1 MIGDEF
7 SSRMNH
13 DFVWDHRM
21 DAIESEEDKGRNI
34 LQPQLFDMKIFGRVC
49 YGLSGDFARGKN

>member
-13 DFVWDHRM
+13 DFLCDHRM
-21 DAIESEEDKGRNI
+21 DVIESGEDKGRNI
-34 LQPQLFDMKIFGRVC
+34 LQPYFNMKILGRVC

>member
-1 MIGDEF
+1 
-7 SSRMNH
+7 
-13 DFVWDHRM
+13 M